1 MKKTKENVILIG
13 GGGHGKVVIDAIKK
27 GDEFTVHGIV
37 DTIIPKGESV
47 LGVNVLGNYD
57 MLGELRKKGFKNA
70 FISFGSIG
78 DCSAR
83 VEAYNKL
90 KGLGFNLPFIVHP
103 SAIIGNGVVFEE
115 GVFVA
120 AGTVI
125 NPESKIGKNAIINTS
140 ASIDHNCV
148 IGDYV
153 HVAPGVTLSGKVIIG
168 DGTHVGVGA
177 TVVQH
182 LTIGKKC
189 MIKANGLVSK
199 NMNDGETR

>member
-1 MKKTKENVILIG
+1 MKKTKESIILIG

-27 GDEFTVHGIV
+27 DNQFAIHGIV

-47 LGVNVLGNYD
+47 LGINVLGNYD
-57 MLGELRKKGFKNA
+57 VLDEVLKQGINNA
-70 FISFGSIG
+70 FVSFGSIG

-83 VEAYNKL
+83 VEACSKL
-90 KGLGFNLPFIVHP
+90 KELGFSLPSIVHP
-103 SAIIGNGVVFEE
+103 SAIIGSGVTFEE
-115 GVFVA
+115 GAFVA
-120 AGTVI
+120 AGVVI
-125 NPESKIGKNAIINTS
+125 NPDSKIGKNAIINTS
-140 ASIDHNCV
+140 ASVDHDCV

-153 HVAPGVTLSGKVIIG
+153 HVAPGVTLSGKVKIG

-199 NMNDGETR
+199 NMNNGETR